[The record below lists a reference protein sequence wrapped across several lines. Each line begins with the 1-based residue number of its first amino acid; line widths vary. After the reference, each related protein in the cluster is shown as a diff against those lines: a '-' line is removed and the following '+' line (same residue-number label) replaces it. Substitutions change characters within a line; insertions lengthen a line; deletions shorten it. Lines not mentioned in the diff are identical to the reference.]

1 MCLFTCLFGHAE
13 TGSAIVA
20 NIWSDL
26 QTESRL
32 TLEQFLLEWVSWG
45 VSDGNMKD
53 ALRQGRLTPTG
64 VRSMIYLIAEKIA
77 LSLKTQI
84 PRGWSSIIFF
94 YLTSYYGPRP
104 PVRGL
109 LRKWS
114 LKGLYLVRKWSL
126 VGPHFFS
133 KVSVI
138 NWISYMSLM

>member
-26 QTESRL
+26 LTERWL

-64 VRSMIYLIAEKIA
+64 VGSMIYLIAEKIA

-84 PRGWSSIIFF
+84 PRGWSSINFF
-94 YLTSYYGPRP
+94 LLNIILWTQA

-126 VGPHFFS
+126 VGPHFFL

-138 NWISYMSLM
+138 NWISYMSLI

>member
-20 NIWSDL
+20 NIWSDF
-26 QTESRL
+26 QTESWL

-45 VSDGNMKD
+45 VSDGSTKD

-84 PRGWSSIIFF
+84 PGGWSSTISN
-94 YLTSYYGPRP
+94 LTSLWTQAPI
-104 PVRGL
+104 RGL

-114 LKGLYLVRKWSL
+114 LKGLYFVRKWSL

-138 NWISYMSLM
+138 NWISYMSLI